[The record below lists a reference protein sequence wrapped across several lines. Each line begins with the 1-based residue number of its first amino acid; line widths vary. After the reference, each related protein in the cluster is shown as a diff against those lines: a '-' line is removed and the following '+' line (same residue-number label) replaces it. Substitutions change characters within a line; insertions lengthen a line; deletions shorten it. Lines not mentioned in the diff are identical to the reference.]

1 MGGPILVT
9 LVGGPAGCTTVA
21 TFLHEGQPPAKL
33 SHEGERYHRYA
44 RTSVYVHESTVEVF
58 GGKRMPN
65 VRPSIPQDGRSL
77 RSMRGTEDRSDRP
90 HLRAVPYDGQ

>member
-1 MGGPILVT
+1 MGPILVS
-9 LVGGPAGCTTVA
+9 LVGGPHGGSSVA
-21 TFLHEGQPPAKL
+21 TYLHQGEPPSSL
-33 SHEGERYHRYA
+33 THEGERYHRFA

-65 VRPSIPQDGRSL
+65 VRSTVPSKGRSL
-77 RSMRGTEDRSDRP
+77 PGVRGTEDRSERP